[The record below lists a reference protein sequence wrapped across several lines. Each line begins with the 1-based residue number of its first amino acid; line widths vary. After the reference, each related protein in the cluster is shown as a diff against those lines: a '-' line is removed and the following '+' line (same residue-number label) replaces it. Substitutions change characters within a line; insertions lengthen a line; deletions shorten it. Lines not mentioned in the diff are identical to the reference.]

1 MSFFQVKENNILV
14 HIATPLTENPA
25 KPLYLFDLD
34 YTLIKTKSGA
44 KFPKDENDWKFMV
57 DIEELRKCFSFIG
70 KTHNIGIIT
79 NQSGLKTEKDIRG
92 FEKKLTDIIITLKH
106 DISIFVSIKHD
117 EYRKPYPGFLNMLS
131 LKYPTIVP
139 YIKKSIYIGD
149 AAGRSSDHAQSDY
162 AFAKNFGLDFLTPEQ
177 FYKKCLIDFPS
188 PNNEPPKLS
197 RPDFDIY
204 KSKTRYALVEKII
217 NILKNEKTMV
227 IMVGSQAS
235 GKSSLAT
242 SILSSI
248 KDVIVISNDETGSLE
263 KSKILFNKSKG
274 STKSIIIDNTNSDNK
289 TRQYWL
295 NSAKENGYSTMCI
308 WFNYPKEIG
317 KYLLH
322 YRNYLGSKYIPE
334 IAINMYYSKFEAP
347 KEGDYDYFIEINK
360 LFFELQELY
369 F

>member
-1 MSFFQVKENNILV
+1 MSFFQVKEDNILI
-14 HIATPLTENPA
+14 HIATTLTENSA

-44 KFPKDENDWKFMV
+44 KFPKDENDWKFIV
-57 DIEELRKCFSFIG
+57 DVKELQKCFSFII

-79 NQSGLKTEKDIRG
+79 NQSGLKTEKDIQA
-92 FEKKLTDIIITLKH
+92 FEKKLTNIILALKH

-117 EYRKPYPGFLNMLS
+117 EYRKPYPGFLNLLS
-131 LKYPTIVP
+131 IKYPGVALH
-139 YIKKSIYIGD
+139 IKKSIYVGD
-149 AAGRSSDHAQSDY
+149 AAGRTGDHAQSDY

-177 FYKKCLIDFPS
+177 FYKKCSIDFPS
-188 PNNEPPKLS
+188 PNNEIAKLT
-197 RPDFDIY
+197 RPNFEVY
-204 KSKTRYALVEKII
+204 KSKTRYSLIEKII
-217 NILKNEKTMV
+217 NILKNEKVIV
-227 IMVGSQAS
+227 IMIGSQAS

-242 SILSSI
+242 SILASL
-248 KDVIVISNDETGSLE
+248 KDIIIISNDETGSLE

-274 STKSIIIDNTNSDNK
+274 TGKSIIIDNTNSDNK
-289 TRQYWL
+289 TRQYWI
-295 NSAKENGYSTMCI
+295 NSGKDNGFSTMCI
-308 WFNYPKEIG
+308 WFNYPKEVG

-322 YRNYLGSKYIPE
+322 YRNYLGSKYMPE

-347 KEGDYDYFIEINK
+347 KEEDYDYFIEINK